1 MYDFIVEES
10 NLVGPS
16 FQMLRF
22 LPVGLFVLIAQTNA
36 QDDSCKFSITVPRS
50 QLVPVGDCADTNPPL
65 GKLRDELQGLL
76 KEETNR
82 IEDQLETLQK
92 AVQNLA
98 AALSNNANPN
108 CTLPFEGWYPN

>member
-1 MYDFIVEES
+1 
-10 NLVGPS
+10 
-16 FQMLRF
+16 
-22 LPVGLFVLIAQTNA
+22 
-36 QDDSCKFSITVPRS
+36 
-50 QLVPVGDCADTNPPL
+50 
-65 GKLRDELQGLL
+65 LL